1 MRKYIAAAVLSAT
14 LLVASSA
21 THTTVSA
28 QGTKDKAKV
37 KVAPTG
43 GGHIEIH
50 KSDKNGKYYFG
61 VRDADG
67 KYLGGSTTPHDTE
80 KETRDAIET
89 FRKVIASAKVV
100 VKDHK
105 DTKETKKKTTTK
117 D

>member
-37 KVAPTG
+37 KEAPAS
-43 GGHIEIH
+43 GGHIEIG
-50 KSDKNGKYYFG
+50 KGKDGKYRFT

-67 KYLGGSTTPHDTE
+67 KYLGGSTTGHATE
-80 KETRDAIET
+80 KETRDAIEM
-89 FRKVIASAKVV
+89 FKKVVANAKVSM
-100 VKDHK
+100 KEG
-105 DTKETKKKTTTK
+105 KETKKPTK